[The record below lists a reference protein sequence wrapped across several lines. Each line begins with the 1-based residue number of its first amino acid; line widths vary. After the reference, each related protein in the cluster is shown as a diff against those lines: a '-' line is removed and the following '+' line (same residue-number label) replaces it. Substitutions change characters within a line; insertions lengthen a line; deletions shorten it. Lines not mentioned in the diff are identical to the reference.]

1 MSNIYGATGLSNKEI
16 FKRIKNFNEIIVG
29 DSIFSPADMMGSVN
43 LFADKLNRVSIK
55 EVVELL
61 KRSNIEV
68 TIGTQ
73 SFNNILSAIDELNL
87 GSFSEYS
94 DNMQLCY
101 SHLFNK
107 EIEIIDIY
115 DALEERIRKAVISM
129 YERNREDL
137 RSKFVKNM
145 LTKEQQDLYFKTIDQ
160 AISSNN
166 MEVAEQL
173 EEIMRD
179 FITNKLM
186 SLLMSNSLLS
196 LNEYNELVNCHDYSS
211 FDPYLDQISPGEVSF

>member
-1 MSNIYGATGLSNKEI
+1 MSNIYGATGLSNQEI
-16 FKRIKNFNEIIVG
+16 FKRIKNFNEIIAG
-29 DSIFSPADMMGSVN
+29 DSVFSPADMMGSVK

-55 EVVELL
+55 EIVELL
-61 KRSNIEV
+61 KRSKVEV
-68 TIGTQ
+68 IIGTQ

-87 GSFSEYS
+87 GSLNEYS
-94 DNMQLCY
+94 DNMQLCC

-166 MEVAEQL
+166 MEVAE
-173 EEIMRD
+173 
-179 FITNKLM
+179 
-186 SLLMSNSLLS
+186 
-196 LNEYNELVNCHDYSS
+196 
-211 FDPYLDQISPGEVSF
+211 